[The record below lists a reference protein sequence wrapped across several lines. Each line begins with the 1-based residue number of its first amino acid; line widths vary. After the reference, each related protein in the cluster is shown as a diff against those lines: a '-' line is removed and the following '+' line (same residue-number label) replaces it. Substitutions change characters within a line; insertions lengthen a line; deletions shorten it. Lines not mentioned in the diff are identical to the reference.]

1 LCIFVIERIYNKNM
15 AIKKTLLEDI
25 ARELN
30 VSKTLVSMVI
40 NGKGDAY
47 GISKKT
53 QEKVLA
59 KAGEMQYTPNMFA
72 RALRTGKSN
81 LIGLLVADISNPFYS
96 NIAKY
101 VEKALAEKGYNLM
114 VCSTDENIE
123 KEEKLIQL
131 FAEQQIIDGLIIAT
145 TNTSGEFFRKERL
158 RNFPIV
164 FIDRYLPDIES
175 NYVVADNYQG
185 SFELTDL
192 LIHKGCKNIVAFNI
206 TPSHISSLTE
216 RVRGFKDALH
226 KYNVPF
232 GPDNL
237 VEISFNNIHHDVREK
252 LMKLLKQPEKID
264 AIYTLNNHIATA
276 CLNVFNE
283 LAFDTKKEGI
293 YFASFDDI
301 SLFDFVKPNIISVSQ
316 PLERIGTEAAHLA
329 LKLIDQKVQGTI
341 DYEKIVLPTSI
352 ISRN

>member
-1 LCIFVIERIYNKNM
+1 M
-15 AIKKTLLEDI
+15 ASKKTLLEDI

-40 NGKGDAY
+40 NGKGDSY

-53 QEKVLA
+53 QEKVLN
-59 KAGEMQYTPNMFA
+59 KASELQYTPNLFA

-114 VCSTDENIE
+114 ICSTDENIE
-123 KEEKLIQL
+123 REEKLIQL
-131 FAEQQIIDGLIIAT
+131 FGEQQIIDGLIVAT
-145 TNTSGEFFRKERL
+145 TNTSGEFFKKERL

-206 TPSHISSLTE
+206 TPSHISSLKE
-216 RVRGFKDALH
+216 RVRGFKDALS

-237 VEISFNNIHHDVREK
+237 IEISFNNIQQDVREK
-252 LMKLLKQPEKID
+252 LIGLLKQPEKID

-283 LAFDTKKEGI
+283 LAFDTKEEGI

-301 SLFDFVKPNIISVSQ
+301 SLFDFVKPHVISVSQ
-316 PLERIGTEAAHLA
+316 PLERIGMEAANLV
-329 LKLIDQKVQGTI
+329 LKLIEQRTTGVMEFEKVI
-341 DYEKIVLPTSI
+341 LPTSI

>member
-1 LCIFVIERIYNKNM
+1 MSV
-15 AIKKTLLEDI
+15 KKTLLEDI
-25 ARELN
+25 AKELN

-59 KAGEMQYTPNMFA
+59 KAGEMEYTPNVFA

-81 LIGLLVADISNPFYS
+81 LIGLLVPDISNSFYS
-96 NIAKY
+96 NIAKH

-114 VCSTDENIE
+114 ICSTDENLDR
-123 KEEKLIQL
+123 EEKLIQL
-131 FAEQQIIDGLIIAT
+131 FAEQHIIDGLIIAT
-145 TNTSGEFFRKERL
+145 TSTTGDFFKKERL

-164 FIDRYLPDIES
+164 FIDRFLPNIES

-192 LIHKGCKNIVAFNI
+192 LIHKGCKNILAINI
-206 TPSHISSLTE
+206 TPSHISSLTD
-216 RVRGFKDALH
+216 RVRGYKDALT
-226 KYNVPF
+226 KYNIAFKPQ
-232 GPDNL
+232 NL
-237 VEISFNNIHHDVREK
+237 LEISFNNIQADMREK
-252 LMKLLKQPEKID
+252 LIPILKHPNKID
-264 AIYTLNNHIATA
+264 AIYTLNNNLATA

-283 LAFDTKKEGI
+283 LAFDAKKENV
-293 YFASFDDI
+293 YMASFDDI

-316 PLERIGTEAAHLA
+316 PLEQIGIEAANLTME
-329 LKLIDQKVQGTI
+329 LIDEKGSIALQHKKV
-341 DYEKIVLPTSI
+341 VLPTSI

>member
-1 LCIFVIERIYNKNM
+1 M
-15 AIKKTLLEDI
+15 ASKKTLLEDI

-53 QEKVLA
+53 QEKVLN
-59 KAGEMQYTPNMFA
+59 KASELQYTPNLFA

-81 LIGLLVADISNPFYS
+81 LIGLLVADISNSFYS

-101 VEKALAEKGYNLM
+101 LEKALAEKGYNLM
-114 VCSTDENIE
+114 ICSTDENIAR
-123 KEEKLIQL
+123 EEKLIQL
-131 FAEQQIIDGLIIAT
+131 FGEQQIIDGLIVAT
-145 TNTSGEFFRKERL
+145 TNTSGEFFKKERL

-164 FIDRYLPDIES
+164 FIDRYLTDIDS

-206 TPSHISSLTE
+206 TPSHISSLKD
-216 RVRGFKDALH
+216 RVRGFKDALE
-226 KYNVPF
+226 KYQLPF

-237 VEISFNNIHHDVREK
+237 LEISFNNIAQDVRQ
-252 LMKLLKQPEKID
+252 KLLSLLNQPNKID
-264 AIYTLNNHIATA
+264 AIYTLNNHIAIA

-283 LAFDTKKEGI
+283 LAIDMNKEGI

-301 SLFDFVKPNIISVSQ
+301 SLFDFVKPHVISVSQ
-316 PLERIGTEAAHLA
+316 PLERIGEESANLVI
-329 LKLIDQKVQGTI
+329 KLIEQRNAGNL
-341 DYEKIVLPTSI
+341 DYEKVILPTSI

>member
-1 LCIFVIERIYNKNM
+1 M
-15 AIKKTLLEDI
+15 GIKKTLLEDI
-25 ARELN
+25 AKELN

-59 KAGEMQYTPNMFA
+59 KAGEMEYTPNVFA
-72 RALRTGKSN
+72 RALRTGKSH
-81 LIGLLVADISNPFYS
+81 LIALLVADISNPFYS

-101 VEKALAEKGYNLM
+101 VEKELASKGYNLM
-114 VCSTDENIE
+114 ICSTDENVE
-123 KEEKLIQL
+123 REEKLISL
-131 FAEQQIIDGLIIAT
+131 FAEQHMIDGLIIAT
-145 TNTSGEFFRKERL
+145 TNTSGEYFKKERL

-175 NYVVADNYQG
+175 NYVVANNYQG
-185 SFELTDL
+185 SFELTEL
-192 LIHKGCKNIVAFNI
+192 LVQKGCKNILALNI

-216 RVRGFKDALH
+216 RVKGFKDALKKH
-226 KYNVPF
+226 DISFN
-232 GPDNL
+232 DENL
-237 VEISFNNIHHDVREK
+237 LEISFDNIQNDVKEK
-252 LMKLLKQPEKID
+252 LIKRLKNGQKID
-264 AIYTLNNHIATA
+264 AIYTLNNHLATA

-283 LAFDTKKEGI
+283 IGFDAQKEGV
-293 YFASFDDI
+293 YFSSFDDI

-316 PLERIGTEAAHLA
+316 PLEKIGIEAANLA
-329 LKLIDQKVQGTI
+329 LHLIDNKGT
-341 DYEKIVLPTSI
+341 DSSAFKKIVLPTSI

>member
-1 LCIFVIERIYNKNM
+1 M
-15 AIKKTLLEDI
+15 GIKKTLLEDI
-25 ARELN
+25 AKELN

-53 QEKVLA
+53 QEKVLS
-59 KAGEMQYTPNMFA
+59 KAGEMEYTPNVFA
-72 RALRTGKSN
+72 RALRTGKSH

-96 NIAKY
+96 HIAKH
-101 VEKALAEKGYNLM
+101 VERELASKGYNLM
-114 VCSTDENIE
+114 ICSTGENIE
-123 KEEKLIQL
+123 REEKLISL
-131 FAEQQIIDGLIIAT
+131 FAEQHIIDGLIIAST
-145 TNTSGEFFRKERL
+145 STSGEFFKKERL

-175 NYVVADNYQG
+175 NYVVANNYQG

-192 LIHKGCKNIVAFNI
+192 LIHKGCKNILALNI

-216 RVRGFKDALH
+216 RVKGYKDALK
-226 KYNVPF
+226 KYDIPF
-232 GPDNL
+232 KEENL
-237 VEISFNNIHHDVREK
+237 MEISFNNIQNDVREK
-252 LMKLLKQPEKID
+252 LLKRLKSGNKID
-264 AIYTLNNHIATA
+264 AIYTLNNNIATA

-283 LAFDTKKEGI
+283 IGFDAKKEGV

-301 SLFDFVKPNIISVSQ
+301 SLFDFVKPNVISVSQ
-316 PLERIGTEAAHLA
+316 PVEQIGIEAANLALQLIENKGTELA
-329 LKLIDQKVQGTI
+329 IQ
-341 DYEKIVLPTSI
+341 KIVLPTSI

>member
-1 LCIFVIERIYNKNM
+1 MSV
-15 AIKKTLLEDI
+15 KKTLLEDI
-25 ARELN
+25 AKELN

-59 KAGEMQYTPNMFA
+59 KAGEMEYTPNVFA

-81 LIGLLVADISNPFYS
+81 LIGLLVPDISNSFYS
-96 NIAKY
+96 NIAKH

-114 VCSTDENIE
+114 ICSTDENLDR
-123 KEEKLIQL
+123 EEKLIQL
-131 FAEQQIIDGLIIAT
+131 FAEQHIIDGLIIAT
-145 TNTSGEFFRKERL
+145 TSTTGDFFKKERL

-164 FIDRYLPDIES
+164 FIDRFLPSIES

-192 LIHKGCKNIVAFNI
+192 LIHKGCKNILAINI
-206 TPSHISSLTE
+206 TPSHISSLTD
-216 RVRGFKDALH
+216 RVRGYKDALT
-226 KYNVPF
+226 KYNIAFKPQ
-232 GPDNL
+232 NL
-237 VEISFNNIHHDVREK
+237 LEISFNNIQADMREK
-252 LMKLLKQPEKID
+252 LIPILKQPNKID
-264 AIYTLNNHIATA
+264 AIYTLNNNLATA

-283 LAFDTKKEGI
+283 LAFDAKKENV
-293 YFASFDDI
+293 YMASFDDI

-316 PLERIGTEAAHLA
+316 PLEQIGIEAANLTME
-329 LKLIDQKVQGTI
+329 LIDEKGNIALNHKKV
-341 DYEKIVLPTSI
+341 VLPTSI

>member
-1 LCIFVIERIYNKNM
+1 M
-15 AIKKTLLEDI
+15 GIKKTLLEDI
-25 ARELN
+25 AKELN

-59 KAGEMQYTPNMFA
+59 KAGEMEYTPNVFA
-72 RALRTGKSN
+72 RALRTGKSH
-81 LIGLLVADISNPFYS
+81 LIALLVADISNPFYS

-101 VEKALAEKGYNLM
+101 VEKELASKGYNLM
-114 VCSTDENIE
+114 ICSTDENVDR
-123 KEEKLIQL
+123 EEKLISL
-131 FAEQQIIDGLIIAT
+131 FAEQHMIDGLIIAT
-145 TNTSGEFFRKERL
+145 TNTSGEYFKKERL

-175 NYVVADNYQG
+175 NYVVANNYQG
-185 SFELTDL
+185 SLEITEL
-192 LIHKGCKNIVAFNI
+192 LIQKGCKNILALNI

-216 RVRGFKDALH
+216 RVKGYKDALKKH
-226 KYNVPF
+226 DISFK
-232 GPDNL
+232 DENL
-237 VEISFNNIHHDVREK
+237 LEISFDNIQNDVKEK
-252 LMKLLKQPEKID
+252 LTKRLKQGQKID

-283 LAFDTKKEGI
+283 IGFDAKKEGV
-293 YFASFDDI
+293 YFASFDNI

-316 PLERIGTEAAHLA
+316 PLEQIGIEAANLA
-329 LKLIDQKVQGTI
+329 LHLIDSKGT
-341 DYEKIVLPTSI
+341 DASAFKKIVLPTSI
-352 ISRN
+352 ISRD

>member
-1 LCIFVIERIYNKNM
+1 M
-15 AIKKTLLEDI
+15 AVKKTLLEDI
-25 ARELN
+25 AKELN

-53 QEKVLA
+53 QEKVLS
-59 KAGEMQYTPNMFA
+59 KAGEMQYTPNVFA

-81 LIGLLVADISNPFYS
+81 LIGLLVPDISNPFYS
-96 NIAKY
+96 NIAKH
-101 VEKALAEKGYNLM
+101 VEKLLATKGYNLM
-114 VCSTDENIE
+114 VCSTDENLE

-131 FAEQQIIDGLIIAT
+131 FAEQHIIDGLIIAT
-145 TNTSGEFFRKERL
+145 TSTTGEYFQKERL

-175 NYVVADNYQG
+175 NYVVANNYQG

-192 LIHKGCKNIVAFNI
+192 LINKGCKNILALNI

-216 RVRGFKDALH
+216 RVKGYKDALAKH
-226 KYNVPF
+226 KIAFNPE
-232 GPDNL
+232 NL
-237 VEISFNNIHHDVREK
+237 IEISFDDIQGDVRKK
-252 LMKLLKQPEKID
+252 LVPILKNPSKID

-283 LAFDTKKEGI
+283 NKFDAEKEGI
-293 YFASFDDI
+293 RFASFDDI
-301 SLFDFVKPNIISVSQ
+301 SLFDFVKPHVISVAQ
-316 PLERIGTEAAHLA
+316 PLEQIGTEAANLT
-329 LKLIDQKVQGTI
+329 LSLIDDKGV
-341 DYEKIVLPTSI
+341 DVMKAKKIVLPTTI
-352 ISRN
+352 VSRG